1 MARRLVWMPVLPR
14 VTVSAALNLRGSAG
28 SAKAR
33 RVNADGWSDAAPAA
47 QAVRWM
53 NSRRFIRPPCGKQS
67 RLGADYISIDV
78 WEGVQVIRRL
88 GFPSDSQETDRNMGV
103 FLLGTVMVGPPF
115 APGIGILAEGGA
127 GDGSQ
132 RSADQIL
139 SCGVQGIVVKQI
151 KELGNGGET
160 LLASEHAR
168 TSEIS
173 SGAFA
178 DALRGIVGQNG
189 KKRVN
194 RLDRKKHR

>member
-1 MARRLVWMPVLPR
+1 
-14 VTVSAALNLRGSAG
+14 
-28 SAKAR
+28 
-33 RVNADGWSDAAPAA
+33 
-47 QAVRWM
+47 
-53 NSRRFIRPPCGKQS
+53 
-67 RLGADYISIDV
+67 
-78 WEGVQVIRRL
+78 
-88 GFPSDSQETDRNMGV
+88 MGV

-132 RSADQIL
+132 RSADQVL
-139 SCGVQGIVVKQI
+139 RCGVQGIVVKQI
-151 KELGNGGET
+151 EELGNGGET

-194 RLDRKKHR
+194 RFTGAEHGQPLNGPKARLLIGITRVAEKSGEDGRRLDAAIAESAESPEREIAPGGIAVNLIEKSCEALR